1 MKKQEK
7 LFKIGDIVVI
17 AALLLL
23 SLLIFLS
30 SLPSRSKTAAQ
41 AVISVNGE
49 EYGRY
54 PLSADREI
62 TIEQEGH
69 RNTVEIK
76 DGKVFMK
83 EADCPDKSCVKQ
95 GKITKN
101 GEVIVC
107 LPARITVTLEGDREQ
122 VDAVVY

>member
-7 LFKIGDIVVI
+7 LFKVGDIVVI
-17 AALLLL
+17 AALLLV

-30 SLPSRSKTAAQ
+30 SLPTRNKTAAE
-41 AVISVNGE
+41 AVICVDGE

-54 PLSADREI
+54 SLSRDREI
-62 TIEQEGH
+62 VIEQEGH

-83 EADCPDKSCVKQ
+83 EADCPDRSCVRQ

-107 LPARITVTLEGDREQ
+107 LPARITVTLDGAREQ